1 MSNLMNQA
9 RLRVLKA
16 RDDLISVSMSA
27 VNTPR
32 FDSYHLLGNELLHS
46 LKENVVCD

>member
-16 RDDLISVSMSA
+16 RDDLIS
-27 VNTPR
+27 
-32 FDSYHLLGNELLHS
+32 DLLNEAKLRLA
-46 LKENVVCD
+46 KVVKDTARY